1 MIIQYVMVHFKYMI
15 KILGLYFQTLTR
27 LKVLIHFKNV
37 SNKTLTFIII
47 NNIFRVMLFC
57 GYKLHV

>member
-15 KILGLYFQTLTR
+15 KILDLYFQTFTR

-57 GYKLHV
+57 GYKLQV